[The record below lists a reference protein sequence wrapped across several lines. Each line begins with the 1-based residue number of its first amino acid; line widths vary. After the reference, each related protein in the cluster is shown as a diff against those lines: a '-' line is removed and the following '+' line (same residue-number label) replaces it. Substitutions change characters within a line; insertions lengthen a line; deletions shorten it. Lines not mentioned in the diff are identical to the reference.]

1 MSRKI
6 FEEIK
11 DLITESRNPATFD
24 IDSKSTLQILK
35 LINAEDKKVP
45 LAIEKQIPQ
54 IAKGV
59 ELIVKAFKKG
69 GRLFYIGAGT
79 SGRLGVLDAAECP
92 PTFGTDPK
100 MIRGIIA
107 GGYKSLVR
115 SREGV
120 EDNLKAAEND
130 LKKAGLKKEDIVVGI
145 AASKRTPYVLG
156 ALKYAQKIGARTI
169 FIFCNPLR
177 GLRVKPDVVISPLLG
192 PEVVTGSTRMKAG
205 TAQKLILNML
215 STTAMIKIGKVYEN
229 LMIDLQAKSQ
239 KLKERSKRIIMQ
251 VTGVNYKQA
260 EKYLR
265 LSGGSVKTALVMILS
280 NVDKKEAEKRLKKA
294 EGLVRKALFRRLKAT
309 AREAT
314 ANEFRENKKGDLC
327 LIVQT
332 VKPSTMPG

>member
-1 MSRKI
+1 LSRKV

-11 DLITESRNPATFD
+11 DLITEARNPVTFD

-45 LAIEKQIPQ
+45 LAVEKQIPQ

-59 ELIVKAFKKG
+59 ELIVKTFKKG

-120 EDNLKAAEND
+120 EDNIKAGEKD
-130 LKKAGLKKEDIVVGI
+130 LKKAGLTKKDVVVGI

-156 ALKYAQKIGARTI
+156 ALKYAKKIGAKTI
-169 FIFCNPLR
+169 FIFCNPIKELK
-177 GLRVKPDVVISPLLG
+177 VKPDVIISPLLG

-239 KLKERSKRIIMQ
+239 KLRERSKRIIMQ
-251 VTGVNYKQA
+251 VTGVNYRQA

-265 LSGGSVKTALVMILS
+265 LSGGSVKTALIMILS
-280 NVDKKEAEKRLKKA
+280 NVDKKEAEKRLKKV
-294 EGLVRKALFRRLKAT
+294 GGFVRKAVAEGRQ
-309 AREAT
+309 
-314 ANEFRENKKGDLC
+314 GSC
-327 LIVQT
+327 
-332 VKPSTMPG
+332 P